1 MFNLQQAH
9 QFTVANTSA
18 KERIR
23 KLNRLLDTIMH
34 YRPQMKAAM
43 YADFKKPPFE
53 VDGVEVYP
61 ITGAIKHVRH
71 HLRQWT
77 KAQKVPTSLAF
88 AGSTSWIQYEP
99 KGVCL
104 IISPWNF
111 PFNLTFVPLVSAI
124 AAGNCA
130 ILKPSESTPHSS
142 ALIKKIVAELF
153 DENEVAVVEGAVQ
166 ESQDLLDLPF
176 NHIFFTGSPQVGK
189 IVMAAAAKHLA
200 SVTLEL
206 GGKSPTVV
214 DETADLTAAAQR
226 LVRGKFANA
235 GQICIA
241 PDYVFVHEKVKDR
254 FLEKYKQVMEDAY
267 GENPQ
272 ESSSYARM
280 VNRKQ
285 YERVKNYLN
294 EAVSN
299 GAKVAAGGKTDDGDF
314 YIAPT
319 VLTHVSQDMVVMQEE
334 IFGPLLPVI
343 PFRDLQ
349 EPIEFINSG
358 ERPLTMSIF
367 SKNKKNIERLLAE
380 TRAGGTCINHAQL
393 HFYNHDLPFGGINN
407 SGIGQS
413 HGWYGFKEF
422 SHARSI
428 YRQNFWGPSE
438 ALKAPY
444 SKWTEWLM
452 DFTIRWL

>member
-1 MFNLQQAH
+1 MD
-9 QFTVANTSA
+9 
-18 KERIR
+18 
-23 KLNRLLDTIMH
+23 RLLEAILR
-34 YRPQMKAAM
+34 YRPQIKEAM

-61 ITGAIKHVRH
+61 VTGAIKHARR
-71 HLRQWT
+71 HLRRWM
-77 KAQKVPTSLAF
+77 KPQKVPTPLAF
-88 AGSTSWIQYEP
+88 AGSTSWVQYEP

-111 PFNLTFVPLVSAI
+111 PFNLSFVPLVSAI

-142 ALIKKIVAELF
+142 ALIKKIVSELF

-189 IVMAAAAKHLA
+189 IVMAAAARHLA

-214 DETADLTAAAQR
+214 DETADLMAAAQR

-254 FLEKYKQVMEDAY
+254 FLEKYKQVLREAF

-272 ESSSYARM
+272 ASASYARM
-280 VNRKQ
+280 VTRKQ
-285 YERVKNYLN
+285 YGRVKGYLH
-294 EAVSN
+294 EALAK
-299 GAKVAAGGKTDDGDF
+299 GARLEAGGGTDDADL
-314 YIAPT
+314 YIEPS
-319 VLTHVSQDMVVMQEE
+319 VLTHVSPDSALMQEE

-343 PFRDLQ
+343 PYRDLQ
-349 EPIEFINSG
+349 QPIDFINSG

-367 SKNKKNIERLLAE
+367 SQNKKNIQRLLAE

-428 YRQNFWGPSE
+428 YRQDFWGPSE
-438 ALKAPY
+438 LLKAPY
-444 SKWTEWLM
+444 TKWAELLM